1 MDAGETIFIVD
12 DDQAIRQSLVV
23 LLERKGYH
31 TREFSS
37 AEDFLSAFEAAPGC
51 VLLDLQMNGM
61 GGRQLQ
67 ERLNERQITIPLV
80 VVTGNGSVPTV
91 VDMMSKGAVSLLQ
104 KPFQPQELLD
114 TVKLALECDRQR
126 RRVESARQDIKKRQ
140 DRLLPIERR
149 VMELLTEG
157 KQSKEISDELKI
169 GFRTVQRHRAN
180 VMAKMEVESLAALV
194 QLCVACQE
202 ESRQSPR

>member
-12 DDQAIRQSLVV
+12 DDQSVRQSLVL
-23 LLERKGYH
+23 LLERKGYR
-31 TREFSS
+31 TREFAS
-37 AEDFLSAFEAAPGC
+37 AEDFLSAYEPAPGC
-51 VLLDLQMNGM
+51 LLLDLQMGGM
-61 GGRQLQ
+61 GGRELQ
-67 ERLNERQITIPLV
+67 ERLNERQIMIPLV

-104 KPFQPQELLD
+104 KPFQRQELLD
-114 TVKLALECDRQR
+114 TVELALERDRQR
-126 RRVESARQDIKKRQ
+126 RRVESARQDIKQRQ

-149 VMELLTEG
+149 VMELMTEG
-157 KQSKEISDELKI
+157 KQSKEIADELKI

-194 QLCVACQE
+194 QLCLACEE
-202 ESRQSPR
+202 ESRQPPQ